1 MSCGGL
7 SWPQSPIG
15 QDVTKQH
22 VLGRPARQVDVA
34 RPSRG
39 KLAAAAF
46 EVVDR
51 QANLFQVVGTLRPP
65 GRFPRRL
72 HRGQQQ
78 GHQDADNGYH
88 DQQLYQIKPDRFLDS
103 ILVPPHR
110 LEYAPDFSMH
120 RIGAW
125 SMTAAIGRL

>member
-1 MSCGGL
+1 MKGLEPPRDETDEICGL
-7 SWPQSPIG
+7 E
-15 QDVTKQH
+15 
-22 VLGRPARQVDVA
+22 LRPL
-34 RPSRG
+34 P
-39 KLAAAAF
+39 LAAAAF

-88 DQQLYQIKPDRFLDS
+88 DQQLYQIKPDRFLDF

-110 LEYAPDFSMH
+110 R
-120 RIGAW
+120 RIRTGF
-125 SMTAAIGRL
+125 